1 LTFVFAIAGDSPDDP
16 GDRRVR
22 VVQREL
28 VERARKG
35 DRDAF
40 SALAASVVDR
50 LFATA
55 VLILRDHTMADDAT
69 QETIVRAWRDLP
81 SLRDADRFDAWL
93 RRLLVNACRD
103 EGRRQ
108 RRLRPEVQLLPVHAP
123 VVGDASVGLAQRDA
137 LERGFRRLSADHRTV
152 LVLHHYLGLSF
163 PEVATATG
171 APLGTVK
178 SRIHHATRAL
188 RAALEADARGGDMTR
203 GDTA

>member
-1 LTFVFAIAGDSPDDP
+1 M
-16 GDRRVR
+16 
-22 VVQREL
+22 VQREL
-28 VERARKG
+28 VELARSG
-35 DRDAF
+35 DREAF

-50 LFATA
+50 LYATA
-55 VLILRDHTMADDAT
+55 VLILRDHSMADDAA

-103 EGRRQ
+103 EGRR
-108 RRLRPEVQLLPVHAP
+108 RRRRRPEMTLLPRHEP
-123 VVGDASVGLAQRDA
+123 VTGDSSSGLADRDA
-137 LERGFRRLSADHRTV
+137 LERGFRRLTPDHRTV
-152 LVLHHYLGLSF
+152 MVLHHYLGLTLA
-163 PEVATATG
+163 EVASATS

-188 RAALEADARGGDMTR
+188 RAALEADSRSAGMTK